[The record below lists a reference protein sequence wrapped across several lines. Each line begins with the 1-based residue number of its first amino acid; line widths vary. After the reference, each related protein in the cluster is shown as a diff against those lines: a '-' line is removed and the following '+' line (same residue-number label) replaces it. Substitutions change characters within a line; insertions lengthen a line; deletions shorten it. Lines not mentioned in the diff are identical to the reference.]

1 MEISEIEK
9 QNIIRSLNEIKNGS
23 EIIDYIEFIKSD
35 CKIIGHEYQYEKEY
49 EYDRYIGSVEVGEAV
64 KPFCDSSSSCF
75 FNTYILDCIDDFSL
89 NIKDVI
95 FKRKYCKAV
104 YNKMISSLYS
114 FNKGLLSRERM
125 AFDIPNKTIRFHVGS
140 DFEADEPNGLYVFDA
155 EDCIESSCFEN
166 EDESLS
172 YDININDK
180 VVERFCV
187 DSIES
192 YYNIELYYCDEDF
205 VVVG

>member
-1 MEISEIEK
+1 MAWEENSRI
-9 QNIIRSLNEIKNGS
+9 
-23 EIIDYIEFIKSD
+23 
-35 CKIIGHEYQYEKEY
+35 
-49 EYDRYIGSVEVGEAV
+49 
-64 KPFCDSSSSCF
+64 
-75 FNTYILDCIDDFSL
+75 CINMQL
-89 NIKDVI
+89 IAI
-95 FKRKYCKAV
+95 
-104 YNKMISSLYS
+104 
-114 FNKGLLSRERM
+114 LSR
-125 AFDIPNKTIRFHVGS
+125 TGVIRFHVGS